1 MQKIKRPISVIL
13 SILMVVSLITILPI
27 TASAAS
33 TKNFEDKLK
42 VENTT
47 ETVAA
52 KVWNWSDTSSGAA
65 YNGKSKATAGN
76 MTFWTDADSRQGFVT
91 TKTGGKAVSVRIDWA
106 LNANI
111 GGRKKVYV
119 YGKNTAYSSYT
130 DVFDNANRGTL
141 LNTITVGS
149 EKRETF
155 AISGNYKYIAVRTG
169 VTSGLNDNIY
179 IDNILITWEQNFYD
193 VTWENWD
200 HTVLET
206 DREVAE
212 GKTPTYNG
220 ADPEKTGDA
229 QYSYTF
235 SGWSPQVSPVTSDV
249 TYTAQFTQT
258 VNKYTVTW
266 KNGNDVLETDTDV
279 EYGSLPTYEGA
290 VPTMQGDAQYSY
302 TFCGWNDG
310 TKTYALNEALPEVT
324 GDVTFSAQYESSVNK
339 YTVTWKIDE
348 DVIETDTDVEYGAAP
363 KYDGE
368 TPAKDDLLYNYTFT
382 GWTDGEKDYNVGE
395 ELPAVEGDVT
405 YTATFDVSRKPYF
418 AGYTLSLNG
427 DICLNFYLRLTSG
440 EAETAKINFKW
451 FDKEIDEP
459 TITLD
464 RSGYYKVS
472 CPVAAAEMTYDI
484 TALLSIDGKV
494 VAADVYSVK
503 EYADVILSE
512 EFEKDYTGEG
522 AKCYANL
529 KKLIETM
536 LDYGSRAQVRF
547 DRNTDKL
554 ANGGVYYF
562 DNEVEVPYNAD
573 NMSENLEQYGLRYE
587 YSTVLFL
594 SETSLRHYYTV
605 VDEEKFAEYKDS
617 VTFDNRQVAP
627 VNKNSK
633 IYFEKKNIAAANIDE
648 PYEIKIGND
657 TYSYSAMDYIHLL
670 IDSNI
675 SDSSTELGKATAR
688 YNAAANDFF
697 A

>member
-1 MQKIKRPISVIL
+1 MQKFKRPISVIL

-52 KVWNWSDTSSGAA
+52 KVWNWSDTNSGAA
-65 YNGKSKATAGN
+65 YNGKTKATAGN

-106 LNANI
+106 LNGNI
-111 GGRKKVYV
+111 GDRKKVYV

-141 LNTITVGS
+141 LKTITVGS

-220 ADPEKTGDA
+220 EDPEKTGDA

-266 KNGNDVLETDTDV
+266 K
-279 EYGSLPTYEGA
+279 
-290 VPTMQGDAQYSY
+290 
-302 TFCGWNDG
+302 
-310 TKTYALNEALPEVT
+310 
-324 GDVTFSAQYESSVNK
+324 
-339 YTVTWKIDE
+339 IDE

-363 KYDGE
+363 KYDGA
-368 TPAKDDLLYNYTFT
+368 TPAKDDMLYNYTFT
-382 GWTDGEKDYNVGE
+382 GWTDGENDYNVGE

-427 DICLNFYLRLTSG
+427 DICLNFYLRITSE

-633 IYFEKKNIAAANIDE
+633 IYFEKKNIAAANIDK

-675 SDSSTELGKATAR
+675 SDASTELGKATAR

>member
-47 ETVAA
+47 ETLAA
-52 KVWNWSDTSSGAA
+52 DVWDWSDTSSGAA

-76 MTFWTDADSRQGFVT
+76 MTFWTNANSQQGFVT
-91 TKTGGKAVSVRIDWA
+91 TKTGGKAVSIRFDWA

-119 YGKNTAYSSYT
+119 YGKNNAYSSYA
-130 DVFDNANRGTL
+130 DVFDSAYRGTL

-155 AISGNYKYIAVRTG
+155 AISGDYKYIAIRTG

-206 DREVAE
+206 DSEVAE
-212 GKTPTYNG
+212 GTTPTYNG
-220 ADPEKTGDA
+220 EVPEKTGDA

-235 SGWSPQVSPVTSDV
+235 SGWSPQVSPVTRDV

-258 VNKYTVTW
+258 
-266 KNGNDVLETDTDV
+266 
-279 EYGSLPTYEGA
+279 
-290 VPTMQGDAQYSY
+290 
-302 TFCGWNDG
+302 
-310 TKTYALNEALPEVT
+310 
-324 GDVTFSAQYESSVNK
+324 VNK

-348 DVIETDTDVEYGAAP
+348 DVIETDTDVEYGASP

-368 TPAKDDLLYNYTFT
+368 TPAKDDMLYSYTFI
-382 GWTDGEKDYNVGE
+382 GWTDGENEYNVDQD
-395 ELPAVEGDVT
+395 LPTVEGDVT
-405 YTATFDVSRKPYF
+405 YTAIFDVARKPYF
-418 AGYTLSLNG
+418 AGHSLSLNG

-451 FDKEIDEP
+451 FDKEIDDP

-484 TALLSIDGKV
+484 TALLSINGKV
-494 VAADVYSVK
+494 VAAEIYSVK
-503 EYADVILSE
+503 DYADVILSE
-512 EFEKDYTGEG
+512 DYEKEYTGEG
-522 AKCYANL
+522 AKSYANL
-529 KKLIETM
+529 KKLIQTM
-536 LDYGSRAQVRF
+536 LDYGTRAQLRF
-547 DRNTDKL
+547 DRNTNKL

-605 VDEEKFAEYKDS
+605 VDEEKFADYKDS
-617 VTFDNRQVAP
+617 VTFDNEQVAS
-627 VNKNSK
+627 VQKNGK

-670 IDSNI
+670 IESNI
-675 SDSSTELGKATAR
+675 SDASTELGKATAR